1 MYYLASLLSA
11 CVASHMSQVRT
22 QYLAMM
28 PFKAF
33 ERSRAKR
40 TLFRVRSHGQAL
52 SSTRGSWCGYI
63 SWPMSMVPRIETYGR
78 TLKYSLLEKKEKH
91 CMANIIEKARAE
103 HAYNKYVK
111 GLESVAGLVDTL
123 SGPGPFTIFIPT
135 DAAFDSMSDDQQA
148 NLFADPG
155 KLAKVLKY
163 HIVPGYYT
171 ADDLLDRLFLKTLEG
186 QRLRVWSDVSEVPLG
201 EEEIATG
208 RDALNY
214 IASDT
219 VTTSVRESI
228 KINGGHVVQ
237 ANVIADNG
245 IMHVID
251 KVLIPQ
257 FTML

>member
-1 MYYLASLLSA
+1 
-11 CVASHMSQVRT
+11 
-22 QYLAMM
+22 
-28 PFKAF
+28 
-33 ERSRAKR
+33 
-40 TLFRVRSHGQAL
+40 
-52 SSTRGSWCGYI
+52 
-63 SWPMSMVPRIETYGR
+63 
-78 TLKYSLLEKKEKH
+78 
-91 CMANIIEKARAE
+91 MANIFETARAK

-123 SGPGPFTIFIPT
+123 SGPGPFTIFVPT
-135 DAAFDSMSDDQQA
+135 DSAFDSLSGDQQA

-186 QRLRVWSDVSEVPLG
+186 QRLRVWSKVSETPLG
-201 EEEIATG
+201 EEEFVAEG
-208 RDALNY
+208 DALSY
-214 IASDT
+214 ISSDT
-219 VTTSVRESI
+219 VTTAVRESI

-237 ANVIADNG
+237 ANLIADNG

-257 FTML
+257 FIVI

>member
-1 MYYLASLLSA
+1 
-11 CVASHMSQVRT
+11 
-22 QYLAMM
+22 
-28 PFKAF
+28 
-33 ERSRAKR
+33 
-40 TLFRVRSHGQAL
+40 
-52 SSTRGSWCGYI
+52 
-63 SWPMSMVPRIETYGR
+63 
-78 TLKYSLLEKKEKH
+78 
-91 CMANIIEKARAE
+91 MANIFETARAE
-103 HAYNKYVK
+103 HQYNKFVS
-111 GLESVAGLVDTL
+111 GIASLASLVDTL
-123 SGPGPFTIFIPT
+123 SGPGPFTIFVPT
-135 DAAFDSMSDDQQA
+135 DAPFDRLSSDQQA
-148 NLFADPG
+148 NLIADPE
-155 KLAKVLKY
+155 KLARVLKY

-208 RDALNY
+208 GDALNY

-228 KINGGHVVQ
+228 KINGGHVLQ